1 MNKRKLIIGSRASK
15 LALIYADK
23 VQKEISRYYKG
34 EIVIKKINT
43 TGDSKLEVRLSEIGG
58 KGLFSSNI
66 EKAVSYTHL
75 TLPTIYSV

>member
-1 MNKRKLIIGSRASK
+1 MIFMNKRKLIIGSRASK

-23 VQKEISRYYKG
+23 VQKEISKYYKG

-66 EKAVSYTHL
+66 EKELKLSLIH
-75 TLPTIYSV
+75 I